1 MYKKKLIFSASFFV
15 TYAQIRKNLA
25 GIATKDVINKVAP
38 VDVKNEKYDSKIP
51 QSKIEIKDVESYID
65 VSTLTEKGAKVYAI
79 AHYTIDDSPMTT
91 RINLNLQNQHNK
103 LEVIDANYDVVKSNN
118 N

>member
-1 MYKKKLIFSASFFV
+1 
-15 TYAQIRKNLA
+15 
-25 GIATKDVINKVAP
+25 
-38 VDVKNEKYDSKIP
+38 
-51 QSKIEIKDVESYID
+51 VESYID
-65 VSTLTEKGAKVYAI
+65 VSTLIEKEAKVYAI
-79 AHYTIDDSPMTT
+79 AHYTIDGSPMMT